1 MPSCW
6 SCNADAGSTDTCA
19 ACGKLQPPRA
29 ADYFAYLGLE
39 RGYHLDPEMLSGI
52 MRDRS
57 RRLHPDRFA
66 KADPR
71 EKSYSLQHTTF
82 LNDAVRTLKDP
93 QRRAEYLLSLY
104 GLKAGGNDRAGA
116 KLDPEFLMEMME
128 TREALAEAKA
138 KNDAAKLSRISA
150 GAKSEKDALE
160 KQADAKFTAW
170 EKAPVDRRPL
180 EAIVGILDKM
190 RYFEQILA
198 EAEGRAITH

>member
-6 SCNADAGSTDTCA
+6 SCDADAGSTDTCP

-29 ADYFAYLGLE
+29 ADYFAYLGLP
-39 RGYHLDPEMLSGI
+39 RGYHLDAEALSGI

-104 GLKAGGNDRAGA
+104 GLKAA
-116 KLDPEFLMEMME
+116 
-128 TREALAEAKA
+128 T
-138 KNDAAKLSRISA
+138 
-150 GAKSEKDALE
+150 
-160 KQADAKFTAW
+160 TA
-170 EKAPVDRRPL
+170 P
-180 EAIVGILDKM
+180 
-190 RYFEQILA
+190 
-198 EAEGRAITH
+198 GRSSTPSSSWR